1 VSTLTKALIV
11 LLTVAS
17 IFLCGIVVTY
27 VASAEN
33 YRQKYNN
40 LRTERDA
47 AVENAGSAKEQL
59 NNTVAQADRD
69 KAKLNEAIA
78 SLQRQLNDV
87 GAKLDAAE
95 REKALLL
102 QKVDSWTSITKAF
115 YETNDKQ
122 GQLLKNTLDEL
133 NKVQAELIKER
144 TDLKETTS
152 TLIEKMAIIT
162 MLADKSKHLLEE
174 KTELQDKL
182 DQVLRQYGKTVPAPT
197 PVTPIKD
204 KARVVPVTRDIE
216 LKGQVTAVD
225 PKNSMAEISIGSAD
239 GVRESMKF
247 HVTRGDQFVC
257 DILILDVDAEKAVG
271 SMELV
276 QSATGGPKVGD
287 SVSTSL

>member
-162 MLADKSKHLLEE
+162 MLADKSKRLLEE

>member
-152 TLIEKMAIIT
+152 ALIEKMAIIT
-162 MLADKSKHLLEE
+162 MLADKSKRLLEE

>member
-78 SLQRQLNDV
+78 SLQRQIDDV

-95 REKALLL
+95 REKSLLL

-152 TLIEKMAIIT
+152 ALIEKMAIIT
-162 MLADKSKHLLEE
+162 MLADKSKRLLEE

>member
-1 VSTLTKALIV
+1 MSTLTKALIV

-78 SLQRQLNDV
+78 SLQRQIDDV

-95 REKALLL
+95 REKSLLL

-162 MLADKSKHLLEE
+162 MLADKSKRLLEE

>member
-1 VSTLTKALIV
+1 MSTLTKALIV

-78 SLQRQLNDV
+78 SLQRQLDDV

-152 TLIEKMAIIT
+152 ALIEKMAIIT
-162 MLADKSKHLLEE
+162 MLADKSKRLLEE

>member
-1 VSTLTKALIV
+1 MSTLTKALIV

-162 MLADKSKHLLEE
+162 MLADKSKRLLEE

>member
-69 KAKLNEAIA
+69 KARLNEAIA
-78 SLQRQLNDV
+78 SLQRQLDDV

-102 QKVDSWTSITKAF
+102 QKVNSWTSITKDF

-133 NKVQAELIKER
+133 YRVQAELIKEQ

-152 TLIEKMAIIT
+152 TLIEKIAIIT
-162 MLADKSKHLLEE
+162 MLADKSKRLLEE

-197 PVTPIKD
+197 AVTPIKD
-204 KARVVPVTRDIE
+204 KARVAPVTRDIE
-216 LKGQVTAVD
+216 LKGQVTVVD
-225 PKNSMAEISIGSAD
+225 LKNSMAEISIGSAD
-239 GVRESMKF
+239 GVRENMKF

-276 QSATGGPKVGD
+276 QSATGGPRVGD

>member
-1 VSTLTKALIV
+1 MSTLTKALIV

-152 TLIEKMAIIT
+152 ALIEKMAIIT
-162 MLADKSKHLLEE
+162 MLADKSKRLLEE

>member
-1 VSTLTKALIV
+1 MSTLTKALIV